1 MANRWIIQSRSGVSI
16 LLVGFWVLGVCGVA
30 ATTWFVQEHELR
42 HPAILLSAYL
52 VVALIVLGWAL
63 MLMQPGFDR
72 IARLAW
78 TLGALMLLIHIVVA
92 FWLAHGWSHAA
103 AVEHVRE
110 VGGFGSGIIVNYLF
124 VLIWSG
130 DIVWW
135 WISPVSRSRRPRW
148 VGWVVHGF
156 LLFVV
161 LNATVIFGS
170 PEQRPY
176 YGILFFLLLL
186 PSLRRSSS

>member
-1 MANRWIIQSRSGVSI
+1 VERNPLESPPFHGTQTDARNR
-16 LLVGFWVLGVCGVA
+16 LM
-30 ATTWFVQEHELR
+30 EHELQ

-52 VVALIVLGWAL
+52 VIALIVLGWAL
-63 MLMQPGFDR
+63 RLMQPRFDS

-110 VGGFGSGIIVNYLF
+110 VGGFGGGIIVNYLF
-124 VLIWSG
+124 VVIWSG
-130 DIVWW
+130 EILWW
-135 WISPVSRSRRPRW
+135 WISPVSRSHRPRW
-148 VGWVVHGF
+148 AGWVVHGF

-170 PEQRPY
+170 PERRLI
-176 YGILFFLLLL
+176 YGTLFFLLSFLL
-186 PSLRRSSS
+186 LSSLRRSAS